1 VKIALAQINP
11 TVGDFA
17 GNARLILDF
26 TARAAAQQADL
37 VIFPELSICGYPPAD
52 LLEKS
57 AFLARAQQTLEEIAA
72 ATASGPAILCGT
84 ALAADSD
91 APAGKHARNVAA
103 LLSAGKIQFVQQK
116 MLLPF
121 YDVFDEQRYFEPAQH
136 QTLTLLNGQPLAIT
150 ICEDAWNDKCFWPR
164 RLYPIDPVDE
174 LMRQWAT
181 LPDPIAST
189 HPRIVLNISASPFWC
204 GKRDLRRNMLAAIAR
219 RHHAFVV
226 MVNQVGG
233 NDSLVFDGS
242 SIALSP
248 TGDLIAQGGSFRQ
261 DLFLFDTDSFTAY
274 SEDSSL
280 LNFLRENGMSNQAL
294 THNVKDPRL
303 QEHLDESPEDAALV
317 RDLESILEGA
327 RPLLGEQI
335 YSAMTAETPLPVTQ
349 ESRPAC
355 ESDWDRDDI
364 PAIWQALV
372 LGTRDYVRKCGFS
385 KALVAL
391 SGGIDSAL
399 VAAIAVQALGSENV
413 LGIGM
418 PSEFSSTGSID
429 DARALAENLGIRF
442 ELVAIHD
449 VFTAYTRS
457 LEPLFAGTPFGLA
470 EENLQSRIR
479 GALLMALSNKF
490 GALVLTTGNKSEMS
504 TGYCTLYGD
513 MVGALAVIGD
523 VFKTRVYAL
532 SHYANRDR
540 EIIPHNTIAKPPSA
554 ELRPG
559 QRDTDSLPP
568 YEILDPILEAYVE
581 RYQSAE
587 QILAELTAGHQSEL
601 SHSTEARVPHSSA
614 ASSPMSGKAMQSGGE
629 APQTLDLALIRR
641 VLSLVERSEYKRQQ
655 AAPILK
661 VTRKSFGNGRR
672 FPIAVKVEV

>member
-1 VKIALAQINP
+1 MKIALAQINP

-26 TARAAAQQADL
+26 TARASGYAADL
-37 VIFPELSICGYPPAD
+37 VIFPELSVCGYPPAD

-57 AFLARAQQTLEEIAA
+57 SFLDRARETLDEIAVSTVA
-72 ATASGPAILCGT
+72 GQAILCGT
-84 ALAADSD
+84 ALAPDGNSS
-91 APAGKHARNVAA
+91 AGKHARNVAA
-103 LLSAGKIQFVQQK
+103 LLSGGKVSFVQQK

-136 QTLTLLNGQPLAIT
+136 QAVTILEGQPLAIT
-150 ICEDAWNDKCFWPR
+150 VCEDAWNDKGFWPR
-164 RLYPIDPVDE
+164 QLYAIDPVDE

-181 LPDPIAST
+181 LPDPIAV
-189 HPRIVLNISASPFWC
+189 HPRVILNISASPFWC

-219 RHHAFVV
+219 RHRAFVV

-233 NDSLVFDGS
+233 NDSLIFDGS
-242 SIALSP
+242 SLVIAPDGEVAGHAASF
-248 TGDLIAQGGSFRQ
+248 TEDLIY
-261 DLFLFDTDSFTAY
+261 FDTDFASASAPEIAKPVAAGKSHPAY
-274 SEDSSL
+274 EPDCGS
-280 LNFLRENGMSNQAL
+280 
-294 THNVKDPRL
+294 
-303 QEHLDESPEDAALV
+303 DEVAA
-317 RDLESILEGA
+317 
-327 RPLLGEQI
+327 
-335 YSAMTAETPLPVTQ
+335 T
-349 ESRPAC
+349 
-355 ESDWDRDDI
+355 
-364 PAIWQALV
+364 WQALV

-385 KALVAL
+385 KALVGL

-399 VAAIAVQALGSENV
+399 VAAIAVEALGPENV

-418 PSEFSSTGSID
+418 PSEFSSTGSIS
-429 DARALAENLGIRF
+429 DAQKLAENLAIRF
-442 ELVAIHD
+442 ELVPIQD
-449 VFTAYTRS
+449 VFAAYTGT

-532 SHYANRDR
+532 SHYANRIR
-540 EIIPHNTIAKPPSA
+540 EVIPHNTIAKPPSA

-581 RYQSAE
+581 RYESAE
-587 QILAELTAGHQSEL
+587 QILASRTSAGD
-601 SHSTEARVPHSSA
+601 RV
-614 ASSPMSGKAMQSGGE
+614 
-629 APQTLDLALIRR
+629 DLALIRR

-661 VTRKSFGNGRR
+661 VTQKSFGNGRR

>member
-1 VKIALAQINP
+1 MKIALAQINP

-26 TARAAAQQADL
+26 TARAAAQSADL

-57 AFLARAQQTLEEIAA
+57 DFLTRARETLEDIATS
-72 ATASGPAILCGT
+72 TADGPAILCGT
-84 ALAADSD
+84 ALAGENETG
-91 APAGKHARNVAA
+91 GKHARNVAA
-103 LLSAGKIQFVQQK
+103 LLSKGHVTFLQQK
-116 MLLPF
+116 MLLPY
-121 YDVFDEQRYFEPAQH
+121 YDVFDEQRYFEAATH
-136 QTLTLLNGQPLAIT
+136 QGLTLLDGQPLAIT
-150 ICEDAWNDKCFWPR
+150 VCEDAWNDKGFWPR

-181 LPDPIAST
+181 LPDPVTSAR
-189 HPRIVLNISASPFWC
+189 PRIILNISASPFWC
-204 GKRDLRRNMLAAIAR
+204 GKSELRRNMLSAIAR
-219 RHHAFVV
+219 RHRAFVV

-233 NDSLVFDGS
+233 NDSLIFDGS

-248 TGDLIAQGGSFRQ
+248 SGEVIAQAASFAE
-261 DLFLFDTDSFTAY
+261 DLVFIDT
-274 SEDSSL
+274 
-280 LNFLRENGMSNQAL
+280 
-294 THNVKDPRL
+294 
-303 QEHLDESPEDAALV
+303 
-317 RDLESILEGA
+317 
-327 RPLLGEQI
+327 
-335 YSAMTAETPLPVTQ
+335 ETPSK
-349 ESRPAC
+349 ESHTSVSASAASTRPAYEPAC
-355 ESDWDRDDI
+355 NPADI
-364 PAIWQALV
+364 ASTWSALV

-385 KALVAL
+385 KALVGL

-399 VAAIAVQALGSENV
+399 VAAIAVEALGPKNV
-413 LGIGM
+413 LCVGM

-429 DARALAENLGIRF
+429 DARGLAANLGIQF
-442 ELVAIHD
+442 EVTGIHD
-449 VFTAYTRS
+449 VFTAYTRT
-457 LEPLFAGTPFGLA
+457 LEPLFAGTSFGLA

-479 GALLMALSNKF
+479 GAILMALSNKF

-532 SHYANRDR
+532 SDYANRNG
-540 EIIPHNTIAKPPSA
+540 EVIPHNTISKPPSA

-559 QRDTDSLPP
+559 QMDTDSLPP

-581 RYQSAE
+581 RYRSAE
-587 QILAELTAGHQSEL
+587 QILAELAD
-601 SHSTEARVPHSSA
+601 SA
-614 ASSPMSGKAMQSGGE
+614 HITFA
-629 APQTLDLALIRR
+629 APVDIDLIRR

-661 VTRKSFGNGRR
+661 VTQKSFGNGRR
-672 FPIAVKVEV
+672 FPIAAKVEV